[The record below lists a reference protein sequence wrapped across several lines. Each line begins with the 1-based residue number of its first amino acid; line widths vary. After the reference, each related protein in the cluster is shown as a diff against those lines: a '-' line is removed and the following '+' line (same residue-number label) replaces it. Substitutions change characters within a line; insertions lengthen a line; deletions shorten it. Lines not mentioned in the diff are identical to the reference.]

1 MRSAET
7 TFELGQGSA
16 YSPSNYHGY
25 YADGPITLLQALAL
39 SDNIYAVKTHLFLG
53 MDKLID
59 AAKQFGINSPLQK
72 CRRLRSEHPL

>member
-1 MRSAET
+1 MTIDDVIR
-7 TFELGQGSA
+7 F
-16 YSPSNYHGY
+16 
-25 YADGPITLLQALAL
+25 GPITLLQALAL

-72 CRRLRSEHPL
+72 VPSLALGTSPVKPIEMVAFLCHNRALQ